1 MNTSVVAPRFLTAF
15 LNQLKYMVLKQL
27 RIRKSPFQ
35 SGNFLIE
42 KSVFNYLKAAFGI
55 SGAYRPNV
63 LFMNFSKVIN
73 IRFLN
78 ETDYC
83 CFEKGRFE
91 MRFVS
96 KETTFTML
104 NIFRVVNDISKN
116 IKISKI
122 SKCFD
127 ISKYRKYQMINISK
141 YRNIKF
147 EKYRYLCLFF
157 FVFLL

>member
-42 KSVFNYLKAAFGI
+42 KSVFNYLKATFGI

-63 LFMNFSKVIN
+63 LFMNFSKLIN

-83 CFEKGRFE
+83 CFETGRFE
-91 MRFVS
+91 MRVCQQGD
-96 KETTFTML
+96 
-104 NIFRVVNDISKN
+104 DIYYDEHFQKKKN
-116 IKISKI
+116 SS
-122 SKCFD
+122 SKCRFF
-127 ISKYRKYQMINISK
+127 YR
-141 YRNIKF
+141 
-147 EKYRYLCLFF
+147 
-157 FVFLL
+157 FVRQDLVKN